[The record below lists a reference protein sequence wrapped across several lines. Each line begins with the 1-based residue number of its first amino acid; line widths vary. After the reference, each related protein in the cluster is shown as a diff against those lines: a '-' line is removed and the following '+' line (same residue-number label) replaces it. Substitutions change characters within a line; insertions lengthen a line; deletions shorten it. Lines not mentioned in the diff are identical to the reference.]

1 MKSDHIP
8 TFLRDV
14 ISSIATVLS
23 LDNNDAITY
32 SCITTKSFN
41 RYFASIE
48 AILISSHLSL

>member
-23 LDNNDAITY
+23 LDNDDAITY
-32 SCITTKSFN
+32 PCITTKSFN